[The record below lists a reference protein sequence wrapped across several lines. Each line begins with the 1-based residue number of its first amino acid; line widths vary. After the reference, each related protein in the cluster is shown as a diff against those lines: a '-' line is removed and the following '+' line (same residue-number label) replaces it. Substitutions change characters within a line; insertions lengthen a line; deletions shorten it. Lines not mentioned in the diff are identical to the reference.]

1 MPVESN
7 EKLYTTSEVLEL
19 LRLPAYRLDYLFKS
33 RRLKS
38 NDFISMG
45 NGRKLF
51 RESDIAKIKQLL
63 LKLKTDDINLA
74 EYFETKN

>member
-1 MPVESN
+1 MPIQTN

-33 RRLKS
+33 RKLNS
-38 NDFISMG
+38 SDFISMG

-51 RESDIAKIKQLL
+51 RETDIAKIKQLL
-63 LKLKTDDINLA
+63 
-74 EYFETKN
+74 FETQNR